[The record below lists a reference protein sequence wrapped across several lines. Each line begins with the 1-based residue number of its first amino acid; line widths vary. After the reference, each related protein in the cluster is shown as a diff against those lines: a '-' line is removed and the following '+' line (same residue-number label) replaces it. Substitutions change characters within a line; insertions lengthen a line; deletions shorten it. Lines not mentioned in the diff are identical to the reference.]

1 MLLYLRVWPPCYNL
15 CGKSKHMATPAVVI
29 HWSSNPYSL
38 LYQFIR
44 STLHFESMCLVFAMP
59 QSSTVLSQFP
69 LNWRKSGKIASA
81 TDSSSQTFK
90 RTNLGWC
97 VEAVPGSLCRSL
109 NVLTVLLS
117 CSWASCSSLQV
128 LLSSRLAEH
137 DWGFIEIPR
146 VISGDE
152 DLVRGFQ
159 EIVCGSKWDLFT
171 EVRHCCGQRTGVN
184 VRSDSVLSTS
194 AYIRYDRT
202 TCQRKIWI
210 CNVSISAMRT
220 LTLLC

>member
-1 MLLYLRVWPPCYNL
+1 
-15 CGKSKHMATPAVVI
+15 
-29 HWSSNPYSL
+29 
-38 LYQFIR
+38 
-44 STLHFESMCLVFAMP
+44 MCLVFAMP

-146 VISGDE
+146 VISGGE

-159 EIVCGSKWDLFT
+159 EIVLWKQMGSSHWSSVRLWTAHRSERELFQDLRIFDMQSHH
-171 EVRHCCGQRTGVN
+171 VPQKN
-184 VRSDSVLSTS
+184 M
-194 AYIRYDRT
+194 
-202 TCQRKIWI
+202 
-210 CNVSISAMRT
+210 NF
-220 LTLLC
+220 